1 MTHLS
6 VVIPVLNEESL
17 IKELIKRVTLNCEKI
32 TTDYEVLIVDDGSI
46 DNTWSKILDASKL
59 DKKIKGLKLSRNFGH
74 HYALTAGLHETV
86 GDWVVVMDG
95 DLQDRPEV
103 IPDLYQK
110 SQEGYDVVFVSR
122 MNRPERLPYKI
133 LQKIFYGLL
142 KVLSGL
148 DFDSSQANFSIVH
161 RKVVDA
167 FNSFPENARF
177 YGSTIM
183 WLGFKRSKIFADHGK
198 RLSGK
203 PSYTLKK
210 RLRLA
215 SDIIL
220 SFSERP
226 LKFAI
231 SVGIIV
237 STISIVSAAWIIYAA
252 FTWGYSVTGW
262 TSLIFSI
269 FFFSGVIL
277 IFLGIIGIYLG
288 RVFQEVKRRP
298 LYVVSERAN

>member
-1 MTHLS
+1 M
-6 VVIPVLNEESL
+6 
-17 IKELIKRVTLNCEKI
+17 
-32 TTDYEVLIVDDGSI
+32 DDGSI

-122 MNRPERLPYKI
+122 KNRPERLPYKI

-220 SFSERP
+220 SFSERH

-231 SVGIIV
+231 SIGIII
-237 STISIVSAAWIIYAA
+237 STISIVAAAWIIYAA